1 MAASSPV
8 CLMSK
13 ATSTKSWL
21 WHYILS
27 HLNFGTINDLTR
39 HDLVDGLPKFK
50 YSKDRL
56 CSACERGKSKKYS
69 HQPNLVPSTHSKLE
83 LLHMDLYG
91 PMRVETINGKKL
103 IEEVATWA
111 GSVVIEKYENL
122 EKGLGS
128 FEANGKGGLPW
139 PMYGRI
145 FEKISSEVS
154 INSVAQQVYNNEESP
169 SKSSI
174 IIEEQEALPIVSKSE
189 EQTSL
194 ISLNNVDEFNQED
207 FADFDDNT
215 VFIPYDALNFEE
227 AESSTIALDPSNM
240 HETSSSSITPY
251 IFTNQSQYAIDLLK
265 NHGMDD
271 YFSTSTPMATERLD
285 AALQGTPTDQT
296 TYR

>member
-1 MAASSPV
+1 
-8 CLMSK
+8 
-13 ATSTKSWL
+13 
-21 WHYILS
+21 
-27 HLNFGTINDLTR
+27 
-39 HDLVDGLPKFK
+39 
-50 YSKDRL
+50 
-56 CSACERGKSKKYS
+56 
-69 HQPNLVPSTHSKLE
+69 
-83 LLHMDLYG
+83 
-91 PMRVETINGKKL
+91 
-103 IEEVATWA
+103 
-111 GSVVIEKYENL
+111 
-122 EKGLGS
+122 
-128 FEANGKGGLPW
+128 
-139 PMYGRI
+139 MYGRI

-169 SKSSI
+169 STSSI
-174 IIEEQEALPIVSKSE
+174 TIEEQEAPPIVSSSE
-189 EQTSL
+189 EQTSP

-207 FADFDDNT
+207 SADFDGNT
-215 VFIPYDALNFEE
+215 IFIPYDAPNFEE